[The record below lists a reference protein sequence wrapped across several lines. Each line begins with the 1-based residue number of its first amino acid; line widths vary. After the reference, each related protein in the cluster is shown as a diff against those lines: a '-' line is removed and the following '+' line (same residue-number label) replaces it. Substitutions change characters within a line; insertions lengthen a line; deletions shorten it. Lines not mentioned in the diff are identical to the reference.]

1 MTKNPV
7 KQPAGE
13 RSEQL
18 FQRLK
23 KNRLI
28 ALLSPENPGQCVQ
41 VFDVLNPLGVT
52 LEVAF
57 RTPAAAEGIQAIV
70 RQDRQAL
77 VIAGTVMTAAQTA
90 KAMEAGA
97 SGIVSADYIPE
108 VVETCC
114 RHDILCVPGGLG
126 DVGKQLAQKAALY
139 GCAFEELP
147 KKYPHQWI
155 HKLFP
160 AVTKDAVYAGLAQA
174 WKGPFPGL
182 QLIYTGGI
190 TLENV
195 GDLAKRD
202 AGGIFCASALSSPV
216 SDPDRMTAVTK
227 EWNREMRN
235 TEKR

>member
-1 MTKNPV
+1 MTKNKT
-7 KQPAGE
+7 KQQAGE

-23 KNRLI
+23 TNRLI
-28 ALLSPENPGQCVQ
+28 ALFSPENPGQCVQ
-41 VFDVLNPLGVT
+41 VYEALNPLGVT

-57 RTPAAAEGIQAIV
+57 RTPAAAAGIQAII
-70 RQDRQAL
+70 RQDPEAR
-77 VIAGTVMTAAQTA
+77 VIAGTVMTADQAA
-90 KAMEAGA
+90 RAMEAGA
-97 SGIVSADYIPE
+97 SGIVSADYMPE
-108 VVETCC
+108 VVESCC

-139 GCAFEELP
+139 GCAFEELQ
-147 KKYPHQWI
+147 KKHPYQWI

-160 AVTKDAVYAGLAQA
+160 AVTRDAVFAGLAQA

-190 TLENV
+190 TLENI

-202 AGGIFCASALSSPV
+202 AGGIFCASALSSPA
-216 SDPDRMTAVTK
+216 SDPDQMTAAAK
-227 EWNREMRN
+227 EWISKIEGSC
-235 TEKR
+235 